1 MLILNEYEA
10 CPHASRCPYNL
21 HHTCNGAKGVRDTK
35 FYCEYYNNG
44 HFVEGGS
51 QRLVEDKTGKM
62 QVLMEKV

>member
-10 CPHASRCPYNL
+10 CPHSLRCPYNKN
-21 HHTCNGAKGVRDTK
+21 HTCNGAKGTRDVK
-35 FYCEYYNNG
+35 FYCEYFRNG

-62 QVLMEKV
+62 QVLME